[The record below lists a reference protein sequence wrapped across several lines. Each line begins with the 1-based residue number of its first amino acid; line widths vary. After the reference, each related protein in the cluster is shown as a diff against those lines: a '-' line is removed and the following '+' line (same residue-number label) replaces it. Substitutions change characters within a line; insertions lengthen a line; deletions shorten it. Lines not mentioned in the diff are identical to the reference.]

1 VRPEYLKWFAL
12 AAASLG
18 MFLGAL
24 DLTVNVALPA
34 MADSL
39 GATMSSV
46 QWVIIVYV
54 GTMTGLQ
61 LIVGRLADNH
71 GLKRVY
77 LLGIA
82 IYTIAVAAIGQS
94 QTLDAVLGFRA
105 VQAVG
110 YSMMISTGP
119 ALVSR
124 LFAEGDRGRGLG
136 FMTSVGTLG
145 MISATL
151 GGGYLI
157 DSFGW
162 SAIFTARVPIGIGA
176 LALAYFLLQE
186 HKAEVPKRVDL
197 LGAATLF
204 CGTVAIVLFMNLGG
218 RLGWGSG
225 QVLSVLAI
233 GVVSIV
239 AFITIERKASSPIV
253 RLDVISINVGRALI
267 VAFLMSMATFVNLF
281 LLPFFVADVLGL
293 GSLTLGLLL
302 MLPPIASAICAPIA
316 GWLSDRYNARTVASI
331 ALGWL
336 ALTTFS
342 FTFLDESSTVT
353 HVGWRLVLFGVG
365 MGTFQASNTNSVMSS
380 MPADALGTGSAM
392 LSLFFG
398 LGMVTSVGL
407 MTSLFEYFR
416 GLDTLSSPSVIFANA
431 FAQTYLIAAFVL
443 VVATVLSM
451 PFQFR
456 LSTKAR

>member
-1 VRPEYLKWFAL
+1 
-12 AAASLG
+12 

-94 QTLDAVLGFRA
+94 STLGSVLGFRA
-105 VQAVG
+105 VQAIG

-124 LFAEGDRGRGLG
+124 LFAEGDLGRGLG

-157 DSFGW
+157 DAFGW
-162 SAIFTARVPIGIGA
+162 SAIFTARVPLGIGA
-176 LALAYFLLQE
+176 LVLAYFLLQE
-186 HKAEVPKRVDL
+186 HKAEVPTRVDI
-197 LGAATLF
+197 LGATTLF

-225 QVLSVLAI
+225 QVLSVFAI
-233 GVVSIV
+233 GVVSI
-239 AFITIERKASSPIV
+239 AGFITIERKASSPIV

-302 MLPPIASAICAPIA
+302 MLPPIASAICAPVA

-353 HVGWRLVLFGVG
+353 HLGWRLVLFGVG

-416 GLDTLSSPSVIFANA
+416 GLDTLSSASVIFVHA
-431 FAQTYLIAAFVL
+431 FARTYLIATFVL